1 MANITEKIERQ
12 ITALEGKIDALSG
25 NYLTNTWKRQREQ
38 QERDRK
44 KEMYHSQIQVLQFLK
59 QKSETDTL
67 TLLEQNLTVAA
78 FYEDMRCFSA
88 SKKYC
93 KDNPYCKFQYPKP
106 DDVRTKRL
114 QKAGI
119 TDTDELAAAVE
130 CFDTL
135 LQSAVIPPDPNA
147 IRLRDM
153 LYRAKMYQK
162 GDIQFTPP
170 ELAKELVALAGV
182 RKDSRVLEPEAG
194 IGNIADAAKEV
205 TDHVITTP
213 LAKNGSSVPAPTGF
227 YPTLHPYRLQQ
238 VIQKIKPANI
248 WVCHSG
254 DLFGEWIPT
263 EWILQVFEA
272 AKQAPWHNYMFLTMN
287 PNRYEELLETGVLMP
302 TDNFWYGTRLT
313 ERGNVFTADGYHT
326 FLCIEPMR
334 LFAERMEIPNVEWI
348 LLGGYGKLK
357 RSWIESV
364 MERKGNIPVFMIGS
378 KLFKDV
384 WRAPLIQEYP
394 PLLYRPAEKTLP
406 HCSEC
411 KYCYS
416 VRQGK
421 RGLWRACRHYKI
433 VRQDKDSGGRH
444 IPGRYAA
451 VSPQWCPKRPETN
464 WRFTKR
470 V

>member
-88 SKKYC
+88 SKKYR

-205 TDHVITTP
+205 TDHVDCIERMTDFCEILKLKKHNVIGNDLLT
-213 LAKNGSSVPAPTGF
+213 AETAPI
-227 YPTLHPYRLQQ
+227 YDA
-238 VIQKIKPANI
+238 V
-248 WVCHSG
+248 V
-254 DLFGEWIPT
+254 
-263 EWILQVFEA
+263 
-272 AKQAPWHNYMFLTMN
+272 MN
-287 PNRYEELLETGVLMP
+287 PPFSEECEHIKRAFDFLRPGGSLVAVCSSSIQWKSTRKYEQFRDWLSEHTHSIDECGAKFEMTGV
-302 TDNFWYGTRLT
+302 
-313 ERGNVFTADGYHT
+313 HT
-326 FLCIEPMR
+326 VVL
-334 LFAERMEIPNVEWI
+334 V
-348 LLGGYGKLK
+348 
-357 RSWIESV
+357 V
-364 MERKGNIPVFMIGS
+364 
-378 KLFKDV
+378 
-384 WRAPLIQEYP
+384 
-394 PLLYRPAEKTLP
+394 
-406 HCSEC
+406 
-411 KYCYS
+411 
-416 VRQGK
+416 
-421 RGLWRACRHYKI
+421 
-433 VRQDKDSGGRH
+433 DK
-444 IPGRYAA
+444 AA
-451 VSPQWCPKRPETN
+451 
-464 WRFTKR
+464 
-470 V
+470 

>member
-205 TDHVITTP
+205 TDHVDCIERMTDFCEILKLKKHNVIGNDLLT
-213 LAKNGSSVPAPTGF
+213 AETAPI
-227 YPTLHPYRLQQ
+227 YDA
-238 VIQKIKPANI
+238 V
-248 WVCHSG
+248 V
-254 DLFGEWIPT
+254 
-263 EWILQVFEA
+263 
-272 AKQAPWHNYMFLTMN
+272 MN
-287 PNRYEELLETGVLMP
+287 PPFSEECEHIKRAFDFLRPGGSLVAVCSSSIQWKSTCKYEQFRDWLSEHTHSIDECGAKFEMTGV
-302 TDNFWYGTRLT
+302 
-313 ERGNVFTADGYHT
+313 HT
-326 FLCIEPMR
+326 VVL
-334 LFAERMEIPNVEWI
+334 V
-348 LLGGYGKLK
+348 
-357 RSWIESV
+357 V
-364 MERKGNIPVFMIGS
+364 
-378 KLFKDV
+378 
-384 WRAPLIQEYP
+384 
-394 PLLYRPAEKTLP
+394 
-406 HCSEC
+406 
-411 KYCYS
+411 
-416 VRQGK
+416 
-421 RGLWRACRHYKI
+421 
-433 VRQDKDSGGRH
+433 DK
-444 IPGRYAA
+444 AA
-451 VSPQWCPKRPETN
+451 
-464 WRFTKR
+464 
-470 V
+470 

>member
-1 MANITEKIERQ
+1 MVNITEKIERQ

-205 TDHVITTP
+205 TDHVDCIERMTDFCEILKLKKHNVIGNDLLT
-213 LAKNGSSVPAPTGF
+213 AETAPI
-227 YPTLHPYRLQQ
+227 YDA
-238 VIQKIKPANI
+238 V
-248 WVCHSG
+248 V
-254 DLFGEWIPT
+254 
-263 EWILQVFEA
+263 
-272 AKQAPWHNYMFLTMN
+272 MN
-287 PNRYEELLETGVLMP
+287 PPFSEECEHIKRAFDFLRPGGSLVAVCSSSIQWKSTRKYEQFRDWLSEHTHSIDECGAKFEMTGV
-302 TDNFWYGTRLT
+302 
-313 ERGNVFTADGYHT
+313 HT
-326 FLCIEPMR
+326 VVL
-334 LFAERMEIPNVEWI
+334 V
-348 LLGGYGKLK
+348 
-357 RSWIESV
+357 V
-364 MERKGNIPVFMIGS
+364 
-378 KLFKDV
+378 
-384 WRAPLIQEYP
+384 
-394 PLLYRPAEKTLP
+394 
-406 HCSEC
+406 
-411 KYCYS
+411 
-416 VRQGK
+416 
-421 RGLWRACRHYKI
+421 
-433 VRQDKDSGGRH
+433 DK
-444 IPGRYAA
+444 AA
-451 VSPQWCPKRPETN
+451 
-464 WRFTKR
+464 
-470 V
+470 

>member
-205 TDHVITTP
+205 TNHVDCIERMTDFCEILKLKKHNVIGNDLLT
-213 LAKNGSSVPAPTGF
+213 AETAPI
-227 YPTLHPYRLQQ
+227 YDA
-238 VIQKIKPANI
+238 V
-248 WVCHSG
+248 V
-254 DLFGEWIPT
+254 
-263 EWILQVFEA
+263 
-272 AKQAPWHNYMFLTMN
+272 MN
-287 PNRYEELLETGVLMP
+287 PPFSEECEHIKRAFDFLRPGGSLVAVCSSSIQWKSTRKYEQFRDWLSEHTHSIDECGAKFEMTGV
-302 TDNFWYGTRLT
+302 
-313 ERGNVFTADGYHT
+313 HT
-326 FLCIEPMR
+326 VVL
-334 LFAERMEIPNVEWI
+334 V
-348 LLGGYGKLK
+348 
-357 RSWIESV
+357 V
-364 MERKGNIPVFMIGS
+364 
-378 KLFKDV
+378 
-384 WRAPLIQEYP
+384 
-394 PLLYRPAEKTLP
+394 
-406 HCSEC
+406 
-411 KYCYS
+411 
-416 VRQGK
+416 
-421 RGLWRACRHYKI
+421 
-433 VRQDKDSGGRH
+433 DK
-444 IPGRYAA
+444 AA
-451 VSPQWCPKRPETN
+451 
-464 WRFTKR
+464 
-470 V
+470 

>member
-205 TDHVITTP
+205 TDHVDCIERMTDFCEILKLKKHNVIGNDLLT
-213 LAKNGSSVPAPTGF
+213 AETAPI
-227 YPTLHPYRLQQ
+227 YDA
-238 VIQKIKPANI
+238 V
-248 WVCHSG
+248 V
-254 DLFGEWIPT
+254 
-263 EWILQVFEA
+263 
-272 AKQAPWHNYMFLTMN
+272 MN
-287 PNRYEELLETGVLMP
+287 PPFSEECEHIKRAFDFLRPGGSLVAVCSSSIQWKSTRKYEQFRDWLSEHTHSIDECGAKFEMTGV
-302 TDNFWYGTRLT
+302 
-313 ERGNVFTADGYHT
+313 HT
-326 FLCIEPMR
+326 VAL
-334 LFAERMEIPNVEWI
+334 V
-348 LLGGYGKLK
+348 
-357 RSWIESV
+357 V
-364 MERKGNIPVFMIGS
+364 
-378 KLFKDV
+378 
-384 WRAPLIQEYP
+384 
-394 PLLYRPAEKTLP
+394 
-406 HCSEC
+406 
-411 KYCYS
+411 
-416 VRQGK
+416 
-421 RGLWRACRHYKI
+421 
-433 VRQDKDSGGRH
+433 DK
-444 IPGRYAA
+444 AA
-451 VSPQWCPKRPETN
+451 
-464 WRFTKR
+464 
-470 V
+470 

>member
-88 SKKYC
+88 SKNYC

-205 TDHVITTP
+205 TDHVDCIERMTDFCEILKLKKHNVIGNDLLT
-213 LAKNGSSVPAPTGF
+213 AETAPI
-227 YPTLHPYRLQQ
+227 YDA
-238 VIQKIKPANI
+238 V
-248 WVCHSG
+248 V
-254 DLFGEWIPT
+254 
-263 EWILQVFEA
+263 
-272 AKQAPWHNYMFLTMN
+272 MN
-287 PNRYEELLETGVLMP
+287 PPFSEECEHIKRAFDFLRPGGSLVAVCSSSIQWKSTRKYEQFRDWLSEHTHSIDECGAKFEMTGV
-302 TDNFWYGTRLT
+302 
-313 ERGNVFTADGYHT
+313 HT
-326 FLCIEPMR
+326 VVL
-334 LFAERMEIPNVEWI
+334 V
-348 LLGGYGKLK
+348 
-357 RSWIESV
+357 V
-364 MERKGNIPVFMIGS
+364 
-378 KLFKDV
+378 
-384 WRAPLIQEYP
+384 
-394 PLLYRPAEKTLP
+394 
-406 HCSEC
+406 
-411 KYCYS
+411 
-416 VRQGK
+416 
-421 RGLWRACRHYKI
+421 
-433 VRQDKDSGGRH
+433 DK
-444 IPGRYAA
+444 AA
-451 VSPQWCPKRPETN
+451 
-464 WRFTKR
+464 
-470 V
+470 

>member
-205 TDHVITTP
+205 TDHVDCIERMTDFCEILKLKKHNVIGNDLLT
-213 LAKNGSSVPAPTGF
+213 AETAPI
-227 YPTLHPYRLQQ
+227 YDA
-238 VIQKIKPANI
+238 V
-248 WVCHSG
+248 V
-254 DLFGEWIPT
+254 
-263 EWILQVFEA
+263 
-272 AKQAPWHNYMFLTMN
+272 MN
-287 PNRYEELLETGVLMP
+287 PPFSEECEHIKRAFDFVRPGGSLVAVCSSSIQWKSTRKYEQFRDWLSEHTHSIDECGAKFEMTGV
-302 TDNFWYGTRLT
+302 
-313 ERGNVFTADGYHT
+313 HT
-326 FLCIEPMR
+326 VVL
-334 LFAERMEIPNVEWI
+334 V
-348 LLGGYGKLK
+348 
-357 RSWIESV
+357 V
-364 MERKGNIPVFMIGS
+364 
-378 KLFKDV
+378 
-384 WRAPLIQEYP
+384 
-394 PLLYRPAEKTLP
+394 
-406 HCSEC
+406 
-411 KYCYS
+411 
-416 VRQGK
+416 
-421 RGLWRACRHYKI
+421 
-433 VRQDKDSGGRH
+433 DK
-444 IPGRYAA
+444 AA
-451 VSPQWCPKRPETN
+451 
-464 WRFTKR
+464 
-470 V
+470 

>member
-88 SKKYC
+88 SKKYS

-194 IGNIADAAKEV
+194 IGNIADVAKEV
-205 TDHVITTP
+205 TDHVDCIERMTDFCEILKLKKHNVIGNDLLT
-213 LAKNGSSVPAPTGF
+213 AETAPI
-227 YPTLHPYRLQQ
+227 YDA
-238 VIQKIKPANI
+238 V
-248 WVCHSG
+248 V
-254 DLFGEWIPT
+254 
-263 EWILQVFEA
+263 
-272 AKQAPWHNYMFLTMN
+272 MN
-287 PNRYEELLETGVLMP
+287 PPFSEECEHIKRAFDFLRPGGSLVAVCSSSIQWKSTRKYEQFRDWLSEHTHSIDECGAKFEMTGV
-302 TDNFWYGTRLT
+302 
-313 ERGNVFTADGYHT
+313 HT
-326 FLCIEPMR
+326 VVL
-334 LFAERMEIPNVEWI
+334 V
-348 LLGGYGKLK
+348 
-357 RSWIESV
+357 V
-364 MERKGNIPVFMIGS
+364 
-378 KLFKDV
+378 
-384 WRAPLIQEYP
+384 
-394 PLLYRPAEKTLP
+394 
-406 HCSEC
+406 
-411 KYCYS
+411 
-416 VRQGK
+416 
-421 RGLWRACRHYKI
+421 
-433 VRQDKDSGGRH
+433 DK
-444 IPGRYAA
+444 AA
-451 VSPQWCPKRPETN
+451 
-464 WRFTKR
+464 
-470 V
+470 

>member
-153 LYRAKMYQK
+153 LYLAKMYQK

-205 TDHVITTP
+205 TDHVDCIERMTDFCEILKLKKHNVIGNDLLT
-213 LAKNGSSVPAPTGF
+213 AETAPI
-227 YPTLHPYRLQQ
+227 YDA
-238 VIQKIKPANI
+238 V
-248 WVCHSG
+248 V
-254 DLFGEWIPT
+254 
-263 EWILQVFEA
+263 
-272 AKQAPWHNYMFLTMN
+272 MN
-287 PNRYEELLETGVLMP
+287 PPFSEECEHIKRAFDFLRPGGSLVAVCSSSIQWKSTRKYEQFRDWLSEHTHSIDECGAKFEMTGV
-302 TDNFWYGTRLT
+302 
-313 ERGNVFTADGYHT
+313 HT
-326 FLCIEPMR
+326 VVL
-334 LFAERMEIPNVEWI
+334 V
-348 LLGGYGKLK
+348 
-357 RSWIESV
+357 V
-364 MERKGNIPVFMIGS
+364 
-378 KLFKDV
+378 
-384 WRAPLIQEYP
+384 
-394 PLLYRPAEKTLP
+394 
-406 HCSEC
+406 
-411 KYCYS
+411 
-416 VRQGK
+416 
-421 RGLWRACRHYKI
+421 
-433 VRQDKDSGGRH
+433 DK
-444 IPGRYAA
+444 AA
-451 VSPQWCPKRPETN
+451 
-464 WRFTKR
+464 
-470 V
+470 

>member
-1 MANITEKIERQ
+1 
-12 ITALEGKIDALSG
+12 
-25 NYLTNTWKRQREQ
+25 
-38 QERDRK
+38 
-44 KEMYHSQIQVLQFLK
+44 MYHSQIQVLQFLK

-194 IGNIADAAKEV
+194 IGNITDAAKEV
-205 TDHVITTP
+205 TDHVDCIERMTDFCEILKLKKHNVIGNDLLT
-213 LAKNGSSVPAPTGF
+213 AETAPI
-227 YPTLHPYRLQQ
+227 YDA
-238 VIQKIKPANI
+238 V
-248 WVCHSG
+248 V
-254 DLFGEWIPT
+254 
-263 EWILQVFEA
+263 
-272 AKQAPWHNYMFLTMN
+272 MN
-287 PNRYEELLETGVLMP
+287 PPFSEECEHIKRAFDFLRPGGSLVAVCSSSIQWKSTRKYEQFRDWLSEHTHSIDECGAKFEMTGV
-302 TDNFWYGTRLT
+302 
-313 ERGNVFTADGYHT
+313 HT
-326 FLCIEPMR
+326 VVL
-334 LFAERMEIPNVEWI
+334 V
-348 LLGGYGKLK
+348 
-357 RSWIESV
+357 V
-364 MERKGNIPVFMIGS
+364 
-378 KLFKDV
+378 
-384 WRAPLIQEYP
+384 
-394 PLLYRPAEKTLP
+394 
-406 HCSEC
+406 
-411 KYCYS
+411 
-416 VRQGK
+416 
-421 RGLWRACRHYKI
+421 
-433 VRQDKDSGGRH
+433 DK
-444 IPGRYAA
+444 AA
-451 VSPQWCPKRPETN
+451 
-464 WRFTKR
+464 
-470 V
+470 

>member
-182 RKDSRVLEPEAG
+182 RKDSRVLEPGAG

-205 TDHVITTP
+205 TDHVDCIERMTDFCEILKLKKHNVIGNDLLT
-213 LAKNGSSVPAPTGF
+213 AETAPI
-227 YPTLHPYRLQQ
+227 YDA
-238 VIQKIKPANI
+238 V
-248 WVCHSG
+248 V
-254 DLFGEWIPT
+254 
-263 EWILQVFEA
+263 
-272 AKQAPWHNYMFLTMN
+272 MN
-287 PNRYEELLETGVLMP
+287 PPFSEECEHIKRAFDFLRPGGSLVAVCSSSIQWKSTRKYEQFRDWLSEHTHSIDECGAKFEMTGV
-302 TDNFWYGTRLT
+302 
-313 ERGNVFTADGYHT
+313 HT
-326 FLCIEPMR
+326 VVL
-334 LFAERMEIPNVEWI
+334 V
-348 LLGGYGKLK
+348 
-357 RSWIESV
+357 V
-364 MERKGNIPVFMIGS
+364 
-378 KLFKDV
+378 
-384 WRAPLIQEYP
+384 
-394 PLLYRPAEKTLP
+394 
-406 HCSEC
+406 
-411 KYCYS
+411 
-416 VRQGK
+416 
-421 RGLWRACRHYKI
+421 
-433 VRQDKDSGGRH
+433 DK
-444 IPGRYAA
+444 AA
-451 VSPQWCPKRPETN
+451 
-464 WRFTKR
+464 
-470 V
+470 

>member
-93 KDNPYCKFQYPKP
+93 KENPYCKFQYPKP

-205 TDHVITTP
+205 TDHVDCIERMTDFCEILKLKKHNVIGNDLLT
-213 LAKNGSSVPAPTGF
+213 AETAPI
-227 YPTLHPYRLQQ
+227 YDA
-238 VIQKIKPANI
+238 V
-248 WVCHSG
+248 V
-254 DLFGEWIPT
+254 
-263 EWILQVFEA
+263 
-272 AKQAPWHNYMFLTMN
+272 MN
-287 PNRYEELLETGVLMP
+287 PPFSEECEHIKRAFDFLRPGGSLVAVCSSSIQWKSTRKYEQFRDWLSEHTHSIDECGAKFEMTGV
-302 TDNFWYGTRLT
+302 
-313 ERGNVFTADGYHT
+313 HT
-326 FLCIEPMR
+326 VVL
-334 LFAERMEIPNVEWI
+334 V
-348 LLGGYGKLK
+348 
-357 RSWIESV
+357 V
-364 MERKGNIPVFMIGS
+364 
-378 KLFKDV
+378 
-384 WRAPLIQEYP
+384 
-394 PLLYRPAEKTLP
+394 
-406 HCSEC
+406 
-411 KYCYS
+411 
-416 VRQGK
+416 
-421 RGLWRACRHYKI
+421 
-433 VRQDKDSGGRH
+433 DK
-444 IPGRYAA
+444 AA
-451 VSPQWCPKRPETN
+451 
-464 WRFTKR
+464 
-470 V
+470 

>member
-119 TDTDELAAAVE
+119 TDTDELATAVE

-205 TDHVITTP
+205 TDHVDCIERMTDFCEILKLKKHNVIGNDLLT
-213 LAKNGSSVPAPTGF
+213 AETAPI
-227 YPTLHPYRLQQ
+227 YDA
-238 VIQKIKPANI
+238 V
-248 WVCHSG
+248 V
-254 DLFGEWIPT
+254 
-263 EWILQVFEA
+263 
-272 AKQAPWHNYMFLTMN
+272 MN
-287 PNRYEELLETGVLMP
+287 PPFSEECEHIKRAFDFLRPGGSLVAVCSSSIQWKSTRKYEQFRDWLSEHTHSIDECGAKFEMTGV
-302 TDNFWYGTRLT
+302 
-313 ERGNVFTADGYHT
+313 HT
-326 FLCIEPMR
+326 VVL
-334 LFAERMEIPNVEWI
+334 V
-348 LLGGYGKLK
+348 
-357 RSWIESV
+357 V
-364 MERKGNIPVFMIGS
+364 
-378 KLFKDV
+378 
-384 WRAPLIQEYP
+384 
-394 PLLYRPAEKTLP
+394 
-406 HCSEC
+406 
-411 KYCYS
+411 
-416 VRQGK
+416 
-421 RGLWRACRHYKI
+421 
-433 VRQDKDSGGRH
+433 DK
-444 IPGRYAA
+444 AA
-451 VSPQWCPKRPETN
+451 
-464 WRFTKR
+464 
-470 V
+470 

>member
-205 TDHVITTP
+205 TDHVDCIERMTDFCEILKLKKHNVIGNDLLT
-213 LAKNGSSVPAPTGF
+213 AETAPISDA
-227 YPTLHPYRLQQ
+227 
-238 VIQKIKPANI
+238 V
-248 WVCHSG
+248 V
-254 DLFGEWIPT
+254 
-263 EWILQVFEA
+263 
-272 AKQAPWHNYMFLTMN
+272 MN
-287 PNRYEELLETGVLMP
+287 PPFSEECEHIKRAFDFLRPGGSLVAVCSSSIQWKSTRKYEQFRDWLSEHTHSIDECGAKFEMTGV
-302 TDNFWYGTRLT
+302 
-313 ERGNVFTADGYHT
+313 HT
-326 FLCIEPMR
+326 VVL
-334 LFAERMEIPNVEWI
+334 V
-348 LLGGYGKLK
+348 
-357 RSWIESV
+357 V
-364 MERKGNIPVFMIGS
+364 
-378 KLFKDV
+378 
-384 WRAPLIQEYP
+384 
-394 PLLYRPAEKTLP
+394 
-406 HCSEC
+406 
-411 KYCYS
+411 
-416 VRQGK
+416 
-421 RGLWRACRHYKI
+421 
-433 VRQDKDSGGRH
+433 DK
-444 IPGRYAA
+444 AA
-451 VSPQWCPKRPETN
+451 
-464 WRFTKR
+464 
-470 V
+470 

>member
-25 NYLTNTWKRQREQ
+25 NYLTNTWKRRREQ

-205 TDHVITTP
+205 TDHVDCIERMTDFCEILKLKKHNVIGNDLLT
-213 LAKNGSSVPAPTGF
+213 AETAPI
-227 YPTLHPYRLQQ
+227 YDA
-238 VIQKIKPANI
+238 V
-248 WVCHSG
+248 V
-254 DLFGEWIPT
+254 
-263 EWILQVFEA
+263 
-272 AKQAPWHNYMFLTMN
+272 MN
-287 PNRYEELLETGVLMP
+287 PPFSEECEHIKRAFDFLRPGGSLVAVCSSSIQWKSTRKYEQFRDWLSEHTHSIDECGAKFEMTGV
-302 TDNFWYGTRLT
+302 
-313 ERGNVFTADGYHT
+313 HT
-326 FLCIEPMR
+326 VVL
-334 LFAERMEIPNVEWI
+334 V
-348 LLGGYGKLK
+348 
-357 RSWIESV
+357 V
-364 MERKGNIPVFMIGS
+364 
-378 KLFKDV
+378 
-384 WRAPLIQEYP
+384 
-394 PLLYRPAEKTLP
+394 
-406 HCSEC
+406 
-411 KYCYS
+411 
-416 VRQGK
+416 
-421 RGLWRACRHYKI
+421 
-433 VRQDKDSGGRH
+433 DK
-444 IPGRYAA
+444 AA
-451 VSPQWCPKRPETN
+451 
-464 WRFTKR
+464 
-470 V
+470 

>member
-205 TDHVITTP
+205 TDHVDCIERMTDFCEILKLKKHNVIGNDLLT
-213 LAKNGSSVPAPTGF
+213 AETAPI
-227 YPTLHPYRLQQ
+227 YDA
-238 VIQKIKPANI
+238 V
-248 WVCHSG
+248 V
-254 DLFGEWIPT
+254 
-263 EWILQVFEA
+263 
-272 AKQAPWHNYMFLTMN
+272 MN
-287 PNRYEELLETGVLMP
+287 PPFSEECEHIKRAFDFLRPGGSLVAVCSSSIQWKSTRKYEQFRDWLSEHTHSINECGAKFEMTGV
-302 TDNFWYGTRLT
+302 
-313 ERGNVFTADGYHT
+313 HT
-326 FLCIEPMR
+326 VVL
-334 LFAERMEIPNVEWI
+334 V
-348 LLGGYGKLK
+348 
-357 RSWIESV
+357 V
-364 MERKGNIPVFMIGS
+364 
-378 KLFKDV
+378 
-384 WRAPLIQEYP
+384 
-394 PLLYRPAEKTLP
+394 
-406 HCSEC
+406 
-411 KYCYS
+411 
-416 VRQGK
+416 
-421 RGLWRACRHYKI
+421 
-433 VRQDKDSGGRH
+433 DK
-444 IPGRYAA
+444 AA
-451 VSPQWCPKRPETN
+451 
-464 WRFTKR
+464 
-470 V
+470 

>member
-114 QKAGI
+114 QMAAI

-205 TDHVITTP
+205 TDHVDCIERMTDFCEILKLKKHNVIGNDLLT
-213 LAKNGSSVPAPTGF
+213 AETAPI
-227 YPTLHPYRLQQ
+227 YDA
-238 VIQKIKPANI
+238 V
-248 WVCHSG
+248 V
-254 DLFGEWIPT
+254 
-263 EWILQVFEA
+263 
-272 AKQAPWHNYMFLTMN
+272 MN
-287 PNRYEELLETGVLMP
+287 PPFSEECEHIKRAFDFLRPGGSLVAVCSSSIQWKSTRKYEQFRDWLSEHTHSIDECGAKFEMTGV
-302 TDNFWYGTRLT
+302 
-313 ERGNVFTADGYHT
+313 HT
-326 FLCIEPMR
+326 VVL
-334 LFAERMEIPNVEWI
+334 V
-348 LLGGYGKLK
+348 
-357 RSWIESV
+357 V
-364 MERKGNIPVFMIGS
+364 
-378 KLFKDV
+378 
-384 WRAPLIQEYP
+384 
-394 PLLYRPAEKTLP
+394 
-406 HCSEC
+406 
-411 KYCYS
+411 
-416 VRQGK
+416 
-421 RGLWRACRHYKI
+421 
-433 VRQDKDSGGRH
+433 DK
-444 IPGRYAA
+444 AA
-451 VSPQWCPKRPETN
+451 
-464 WRFTKR
+464 
-470 V
+470 

>member
-1 MANITEKIERQ
+1 MANISEKIERQ

-205 TDHVITTP
+205 TDHVDCIERMTDFCEILKLKKHNVIGNDLLT
-213 LAKNGSSVPAPTGF
+213 AETAPI
-227 YPTLHPYRLQQ
+227 YDA
-238 VIQKIKPANI
+238 V
-248 WVCHSG
+248 V
-254 DLFGEWIPT
+254 
-263 EWILQVFEA
+263 
-272 AKQAPWHNYMFLTMN
+272 MN
-287 PNRYEELLETGVLMP
+287 PPFSEECEHIKRAFDFLRPGGSLVAVCSSSIQWKSTRKYEQFRDWLSEHTHSIDECGAKFEMTGV
-302 TDNFWYGTRLT
+302 
-313 ERGNVFTADGYHT
+313 HT
-326 FLCIEPMR
+326 VVL
-334 LFAERMEIPNVEWI
+334 V
-348 LLGGYGKLK
+348 
-357 RSWIESV
+357 V
-364 MERKGNIPVFMIGS
+364 
-378 KLFKDV
+378 
-384 WRAPLIQEYP
+384 
-394 PLLYRPAEKTLP
+394 
-406 HCSEC
+406 
-411 KYCYS
+411 
-416 VRQGK
+416 
-421 RGLWRACRHYKI
+421 
-433 VRQDKDSGGRH
+433 DK
-444 IPGRYAA
+444 AA
-451 VSPQWCPKRPETN
+451 
-464 WRFTKR
+464 
-470 V
+470 

>member
-130 CFDTL
+130 CFDRL

-205 TDHVITTP
+205 TDHVDCIERMTDFCEILKLKKHNVIGNDLLT
-213 LAKNGSSVPAPTGF
+213 AETAPI
-227 YPTLHPYRLQQ
+227 YDA
-238 VIQKIKPANI
+238 V
-248 WVCHSG
+248 V
-254 DLFGEWIPT
+254 
-263 EWILQVFEA
+263 
-272 AKQAPWHNYMFLTMN
+272 MN
-287 PNRYEELLETGVLMP
+287 PPFSEECEHIKRAFDFLRPGGSLVAVCSSSIQWKSTRKYEQFRDWLSEHTHSIDECGAKFEMTGV
-302 TDNFWYGTRLT
+302 
-313 ERGNVFTADGYHT
+313 HT
-326 FLCIEPMR
+326 VVL
-334 LFAERMEIPNVEWI
+334 V
-348 LLGGYGKLK
+348 
-357 RSWIESV
+357 V
-364 MERKGNIPVFMIGS
+364 
-378 KLFKDV
+378 
-384 WRAPLIQEYP
+384 
-394 PLLYRPAEKTLP
+394 
-406 HCSEC
+406 
-411 KYCYS
+411 
-416 VRQGK
+416 
-421 RGLWRACRHYKI
+421 
-433 VRQDKDSGGRH
+433 DK
-444 IPGRYAA
+444 AA
-451 VSPQWCPKRPETN
+451 
-464 WRFTKR
+464 
-470 V
+470 

>member
-194 IGNIADAAKEV
+194 IGNIADVAKEV
-205 TDHVITTP
+205 TDHVDCIERMTDFCEILKLKKHNVIGNDLLT
-213 LAKNGSSVPAPTGF
+213 AETAPI
-227 YPTLHPYRLQQ
+227 YDA
-238 VIQKIKPANI
+238 V
-248 WVCHSG
+248 V
-254 DLFGEWIPT
+254 
-263 EWILQVFEA
+263 
-272 AKQAPWHNYMFLTMN
+272 MN
-287 PNRYEELLETGVLMP
+287 PPFSEECEHIKRAFDFLRPGGSLVAVCSSSIQWKSTRKYEQFRDWLSEHTHSIDECGAKFEMTGV
-302 TDNFWYGTRLT
+302 
-313 ERGNVFTADGYHT
+313 HT
-326 FLCIEPMR
+326 
-334 LFAERMEIPNVEWI
+334 
-348 LLGGYGKLK
+348 
-357 RSWIESV
+357 
-364 MERKGNIPVFMIGS
+364 
-378 KLFKDV
+378 
-384 WRAPLIQEYP
+384 
-394 PLLYRPAEKTLP
+394 
-406 HCSEC
+406 
-411 KYCYS
+411 
-416 VRQGK
+416 
-421 RGLWRACRHYKI
+421 I
-433 VRQDKDSGGRH
+433 VLVVDK
-444 IPGRYAA
+444 AA
-451 VSPQWCPKRPETN
+451 
-464 WRFTKR
+464 
-470 V
+470 

>member
-93 KDNPYCKFQYPKP
+93 KP

-205 TDHVITTP
+205 TDHVDCIERMTDFCEILKLKKHNVIGNDLLT
-213 LAKNGSSVPAPTGF
+213 AETAPI
-227 YPTLHPYRLQQ
+227 YDA
-238 VIQKIKPANI
+238 V
-248 WVCHSG
+248 V
-254 DLFGEWIPT
+254 
-263 EWILQVFEA
+263 
-272 AKQAPWHNYMFLTMN
+272 MN
-287 PNRYEELLETGVLMP
+287 PPFSEECEHIKRAFDFLRPGGSLVAVCSSSIQWKSTRKYEQFRDWLSEHTHSIDECGAKFEMTGV
-302 TDNFWYGTRLT
+302 
-313 ERGNVFTADGYHT
+313 HT
-326 FLCIEPMR
+326 VVL
-334 LFAERMEIPNVEWI
+334 V
-348 LLGGYGKLK
+348 
-357 RSWIESV
+357 V
-364 MERKGNIPVFMIGS
+364 
-378 KLFKDV
+378 
-384 WRAPLIQEYP
+384 
-394 PLLYRPAEKTLP
+394 
-406 HCSEC
+406 
-411 KYCYS
+411 
-416 VRQGK
+416 
-421 RGLWRACRHYKI
+421 
-433 VRQDKDSGGRH
+433 DK
-444 IPGRYAA
+444 AA
-451 VSPQWCPKRPETN
+451 
-464 WRFTKR
+464 
-470 V
+470 

>member
-135 LQSAVIPPDPNA
+135 LRSAVIPPDPNA

-205 TDHVITTP
+205 TDHVDCIERMTDFCEILKLKKHNVIGNDLLT
-213 LAKNGSSVPAPTGF
+213 AETAPI
-227 YPTLHPYRLQQ
+227 YDA
-238 VIQKIKPANI
+238 V
-248 WVCHSG
+248 V
-254 DLFGEWIPT
+254 
-263 EWILQVFEA
+263 
-272 AKQAPWHNYMFLTMN
+272 MN
-287 PNRYEELLETGVLMP
+287 PPFSEECEHIKRAFDFLRPGGSLVAVCSSSIQWKSTRKYEQFRDWLSEHTHSIDECGAKFEMTGV
-302 TDNFWYGTRLT
+302 
-313 ERGNVFTADGYHT
+313 HT
-326 FLCIEPMR
+326 VVL
-334 LFAERMEIPNVEWI
+334 V
-348 LLGGYGKLK
+348 
-357 RSWIESV
+357 V
-364 MERKGNIPVFMIGS
+364 
-378 KLFKDV
+378 
-384 WRAPLIQEYP
+384 
-394 PLLYRPAEKTLP
+394 
-406 HCSEC
+406 
-411 KYCYS
+411 
-416 VRQGK
+416 
-421 RGLWRACRHYKI
+421 
-433 VRQDKDSGGRH
+433 DK
-444 IPGRYAA
+444 AA
-451 VSPQWCPKRPETN
+451 
-464 WRFTKR
+464 
-470 V
+470 

>member
-38 QERDRK
+38 QERDRE

-194 IGNIADAAKEV
+194 IGNIADVAKEV
-205 TDHVITTP
+205 TDHVDCIERMTDFCEILKLKKHNVIGNDLLT
-213 LAKNGSSVPAPTGF
+213 AETAPI
-227 YPTLHPYRLQQ
+227 YDA
-238 VIQKIKPANI
+238 V
-248 WVCHSG
+248 V
-254 DLFGEWIPT
+254 
-263 EWILQVFEA
+263 
-272 AKQAPWHNYMFLTMN
+272 MN
-287 PNRYEELLETGVLMP
+287 PPFSEECEHIKRAFDFLRPGGSLVAVCSSSIQWKSTRKYEQFRDWLSEHTHSIDECGAKFEMTGV
-302 TDNFWYGTRLT
+302 
-313 ERGNVFTADGYHT
+313 HT
-326 FLCIEPMR
+326 VVL
-334 LFAERMEIPNVEWI
+334 V
-348 LLGGYGKLK
+348 
-357 RSWIESV
+357 V
-364 MERKGNIPVFMIGS
+364 
-378 KLFKDV
+378 
-384 WRAPLIQEYP
+384 
-394 PLLYRPAEKTLP
+394 
-406 HCSEC
+406 
-411 KYCYS
+411 
-416 VRQGK
+416 
-421 RGLWRACRHYKI
+421 
-433 VRQDKDSGGRH
+433 DK
-444 IPGRYAA
+444 AA
-451 VSPQWCPKRPETN
+451 
-464 WRFTKR
+464 
-470 V
+470 

>member
-205 TDHVITTP
+205 TDHVDCIERMTDFCEILKLKKHNVIGNDLLT
-213 LAKNGSSVPAPTGF
+213 AETAPI
-227 YPTLHPYRLQQ
+227 YDA
-238 VIQKIKPANI
+238 V
-248 WVCHSG
+248 V
-254 DLFGEWIPT
+254 
-263 EWILQVFEA
+263 
-272 AKQAPWHNYMFLTMN
+272 MN
-287 PNRYEELLETGVLMP
+287 PPFSEECEHIKRAFDFLRPGGSLVAVCSSSIQWKSTRKYEQFRDWQSEHTHSIDECGAKFEMTGV
-302 TDNFWYGTRLT
+302 
-313 ERGNVFTADGYHT
+313 HT
-326 FLCIEPMR
+326 VVL
-334 LFAERMEIPNVEWI
+334 V
-348 LLGGYGKLK
+348 
-357 RSWIESV
+357 V
-364 MERKGNIPVFMIGS
+364 
-378 KLFKDV
+378 
-384 WRAPLIQEYP
+384 
-394 PLLYRPAEKTLP
+394 
-406 HCSEC
+406 
-411 KYCYS
+411 
-416 VRQGK
+416 
-421 RGLWRACRHYKI
+421 
-433 VRQDKDSGGRH
+433 DK
-444 IPGRYAA
+444 AA
-451 VSPQWCPKRPETN
+451 
-464 WRFTKR
+464 
-470 V
+470 

>member
-205 TDHVITTP
+205 TDHVDCIERMTDFCEILKLKKHNVIGNDLLT
-213 LAKNGSSVPAPTGF
+213 AETAPI
-227 YPTLHPYRLQQ
+227 YDA
-238 VIQKIKPANI
+238 V
-248 WVCHSG
+248 V
-254 DLFGEWIPT
+254 
-263 EWILQVFEA
+263 
-272 AKQAPWHNYMFLTMN
+272 MN
-287 PNRYEELLETGVLMP
+287 PPFSEECEHIKRAFDFLRPGGSLVAVCSSSIQWKNTRKYEQFRDWLSEHTHSIDECGAKFEMTGV
-302 TDNFWYGTRLT
+302 
-313 ERGNVFTADGYHT
+313 HT
-326 FLCIEPMR
+326 VVL
-334 LFAERMEIPNVEWI
+334 V
-348 LLGGYGKLK
+348 
-357 RSWIESV
+357 V
-364 MERKGNIPVFMIGS
+364 
-378 KLFKDV
+378 
-384 WRAPLIQEYP
+384 
-394 PLLYRPAEKTLP
+394 
-406 HCSEC
+406 
-411 KYCYS
+411 
-416 VRQGK
+416 
-421 RGLWRACRHYKI
+421 
-433 VRQDKDSGGRH
+433 DK
-444 IPGRYAA
+444 AA
-451 VSPQWCPKRPETN
+451 
-464 WRFTKR
+464 
-470 V
+470 

>member
-119 TDTDELAAAVE
+119 TNTDELAAAVE

-205 TDHVITTP
+205 TDHVDCIERMTDFCEILKLKKHNVIGNDLLT
-213 LAKNGSSVPAPTGF
+213 AETAPI
-227 YPTLHPYRLQQ
+227 YDA
-238 VIQKIKPANI
+238 V
-248 WVCHSG
+248 V
-254 DLFGEWIPT
+254 
-263 EWILQVFEA
+263 
-272 AKQAPWHNYMFLTMN
+272 MN
-287 PNRYEELLETGVLMP
+287 PPFSEECEHIKRAFDFLRPGGSLVAVCSSSIQWKSTRKYEQFRDWLSEHTHSIDECGAKFEMTGV
-302 TDNFWYGTRLT
+302 
-313 ERGNVFTADGYHT
+313 HT
-326 FLCIEPMR
+326 VVL
-334 LFAERMEIPNVEWI
+334 V
-348 LLGGYGKLK
+348 
-357 RSWIESV
+357 V
-364 MERKGNIPVFMIGS
+364 
-378 KLFKDV
+378 
-384 WRAPLIQEYP
+384 
-394 PLLYRPAEKTLP
+394 
-406 HCSEC
+406 
-411 KYCYS
+411 
-416 VRQGK
+416 
-421 RGLWRACRHYKI
+421 
-433 VRQDKDSGGRH
+433 DK
-444 IPGRYAA
+444 AA
-451 VSPQWCPKRPETN
+451 
-464 WRFTKR
+464 
-470 V
+470 

>member
-135 LQSAVIPPDPNA
+135 LQSTVIPPDPNA

-205 TDHVITTP
+205 TDHVDCIERMTDFCEILKLKKHNVIGNDLLT
-213 LAKNGSSVPAPTGF
+213 AETAPI
-227 YPTLHPYRLQQ
+227 YDA
-238 VIQKIKPANI
+238 V
-248 WVCHSG
+248 V
-254 DLFGEWIPT
+254 
-263 EWILQVFEA
+263 
-272 AKQAPWHNYMFLTMN
+272 MN
-287 PNRYEELLETGVLMP
+287 PPFSEECEHIKRAFDFLRPGGSLVAVCSSSIQWKSTRKYEQFRDWLSEHTHSIDECGAKFEMTGV
-302 TDNFWYGTRLT
+302 
-313 ERGNVFTADGYHT
+313 HT
-326 FLCIEPMR
+326 VVL
-334 LFAERMEIPNVEWI
+334 V
-348 LLGGYGKLK
+348 
-357 RSWIESV
+357 V
-364 MERKGNIPVFMIGS
+364 
-378 KLFKDV
+378 
-384 WRAPLIQEYP
+384 
-394 PLLYRPAEKTLP
+394 
-406 HCSEC
+406 
-411 KYCYS
+411 
-416 VRQGK
+416 
-421 RGLWRACRHYKI
+421 
-433 VRQDKDSGGRH
+433 DK
-444 IPGRYAA
+444 AA
-451 VSPQWCPKRPETN
+451 
-464 WRFTKR
+464 
-470 V
+470 

>member
-44 KEMYHSQIQVLQFLK
+44 KEMYHPQIQVLQFLK

-93 KDNPYCKFQYPKP
+93 KDNTYCKFQYPKP

-194 IGNIADAAKEV
+194 IGNIADVAKEV
-205 TDHVITTP
+205 ADHVDCIERMTDFCEILKLKKHNVIGNDLLT
-213 LAKNGSSVPAPTGF
+213 AETAPI
-227 YPTLHPYRLQQ
+227 YDA
-238 VIQKIKPANI
+238 V
-248 WVCHSG
+248 V
-254 DLFGEWIPT
+254 
-263 EWILQVFEA
+263 
-272 AKQAPWHNYMFLTMN
+272 MN
-287 PNRYEELLETGVLMP
+287 PPFSEECEHIKRAFDFLRPGGSLVAVCSSSIQWKSTRKYEQFRDWLSEHTHSIDECGAKFEMTGV
-302 TDNFWYGTRLT
+302 
-313 ERGNVFTADGYHT
+313 HT
-326 FLCIEPMR
+326 VVL
-334 LFAERMEIPNVEWI
+334 V
-348 LLGGYGKLK
+348 
-357 RSWIESV
+357 V
-364 MERKGNIPVFMIGS
+364 
-378 KLFKDV
+378 
-384 WRAPLIQEYP
+384 
-394 PLLYRPAEKTLP
+394 
-406 HCSEC
+406 
-411 KYCYS
+411 
-416 VRQGK
+416 
-421 RGLWRACRHYKI
+421 
-433 VRQDKDSGGRH
+433 DK
-444 IPGRYAA
+444 AA
-451 VSPQWCPKRPETN
+451 
-464 WRFTKR
+464 
-470 V
+470 

>member
-12 ITALEGKIDALSG
+12 ITAMEGKIDALSG

-205 TDHVITTP
+205 TDHVDCIERMTDFCEILKLKKHNVIGNDLLT
-213 LAKNGSSVPAPTGF
+213 AETAPI
-227 YPTLHPYRLQQ
+227 YDA
-238 VIQKIKPANI
+238 V
-248 WVCHSG
+248 V
-254 DLFGEWIPT
+254 
-263 EWILQVFEA
+263 
-272 AKQAPWHNYMFLTMN
+272 MN
-287 PNRYEELLETGVLMP
+287 PPFSEECEHIKRAFDFLRPGGSLVAVCSSSIQWKSTRKYEQFRDWLSEHTHSIDECGAKFEMTGV
-302 TDNFWYGTRLT
+302 
-313 ERGNVFTADGYHT
+313 HT
-326 FLCIEPMR
+326 VVL
-334 LFAERMEIPNVEWI
+334 V
-348 LLGGYGKLK
+348 
-357 RSWIESV
+357 V
-364 MERKGNIPVFMIGS
+364 
-378 KLFKDV
+378 
-384 WRAPLIQEYP
+384 
-394 PLLYRPAEKTLP
+394 
-406 HCSEC
+406 
-411 KYCYS
+411 
-416 VRQGK
+416 
-421 RGLWRACRHYKI
+421 
-433 VRQDKDSGGRH
+433 DK
-444 IPGRYAA
+444 AA
-451 VSPQWCPKRPETN
+451 
-464 WRFTKR
+464 
-470 V
+470 

>member
-78 FYEDMRCFSA
+78 FYEEMRCFSA

-205 TDHVITTP
+205 TDHVDCIERMTDFCEILKLKKHNVIGNDLLT
-213 LAKNGSSVPAPTGF
+213 AETAPI
-227 YPTLHPYRLQQ
+227 YDA
-238 VIQKIKPANI
+238 V
-248 WVCHSG
+248 V
-254 DLFGEWIPT
+254 
-263 EWILQVFEA
+263 
-272 AKQAPWHNYMFLTMN
+272 MN
-287 PNRYEELLETGVLMP
+287 PPFSEECEHIKRAFDFLRPGGSLVAVCSSSIQWKSTRKYEQFRDWLSEHTHSIDECGAKFEMTGV
-302 TDNFWYGTRLT
+302 
-313 ERGNVFTADGYHT
+313 HT
-326 FLCIEPMR
+326 VVL
-334 LFAERMEIPNVEWI
+334 V
-348 LLGGYGKLK
+348 
-357 RSWIESV
+357 V
-364 MERKGNIPVFMIGS
+364 
-378 KLFKDV
+378 
-384 WRAPLIQEYP
+384 
-394 PLLYRPAEKTLP
+394 
-406 HCSEC
+406 
-411 KYCYS
+411 
-416 VRQGK
+416 
-421 RGLWRACRHYKI
+421 
-433 VRQDKDSGGRH
+433 DK
-444 IPGRYAA
+444 AA
-451 VSPQWCPKRPETN
+451 
-464 WRFTKR
+464 
-470 V
+470 

>member
-88 SKKYC
+88 FKKYC

-205 TDHVITTP
+205 TDHVDCIERMTDFCEILKLKKHNVIGNDLLT
-213 LAKNGSSVPAPTGF
+213 AETAPI
-227 YPTLHPYRLQQ
+227 YDA
-238 VIQKIKPANI
+238 V
-248 WVCHSG
+248 V
-254 DLFGEWIPT
+254 
-263 EWILQVFEA
+263 
-272 AKQAPWHNYMFLTMN
+272 MN
-287 PNRYEELLETGVLMP
+287 PPFSEECEHIKRAFDFLRPGGSLVAVCSSSIQWKSTRKYEQFRDWLSEHTHSIDECGAKFEMTGV
-302 TDNFWYGTRLT
+302 
-313 ERGNVFTADGYHT
+313 HT
-326 FLCIEPMR
+326 VVL
-334 LFAERMEIPNVEWI
+334 V
-348 LLGGYGKLK
+348 
-357 RSWIESV
+357 V
-364 MERKGNIPVFMIGS
+364 
-378 KLFKDV
+378 
-384 WRAPLIQEYP
+384 
-394 PLLYRPAEKTLP
+394 
-406 HCSEC
+406 
-411 KYCYS
+411 
-416 VRQGK
+416 
-421 RGLWRACRHYKI
+421 
-433 VRQDKDSGGRH
+433 DK
-444 IPGRYAA
+444 AA
-451 VSPQWCPKRPETN
+451 
-464 WRFTKR
+464 
-470 V
+470 

>member
-25 NYLTNTWKRQREQ
+25 NYLTNTWKCQREQ

-194 IGNIADAAKEV
+194 IGNIADVAKEV
-205 TDHVITTP
+205 TDHVDCIERMTDFCEILKLKKHNVIGNDLLT
-213 LAKNGSSVPAPTGF
+213 AETAPI
-227 YPTLHPYRLQQ
+227 YDA
-238 VIQKIKPANI
+238 V
-248 WVCHSG
+248 V
-254 DLFGEWIPT
+254 
-263 EWILQVFEA
+263 
-272 AKQAPWHNYMFLTMN
+272 MN
-287 PNRYEELLETGVLMP
+287 PPFSEECEHIKRAFDFLRPGGSLVAVCSSSIQWKSTRKYEQFRDWLSEHTHSIDECGAKFEMTGV
-302 TDNFWYGTRLT
+302 
-313 ERGNVFTADGYHT
+313 HT
-326 FLCIEPMR
+326 VVL
-334 LFAERMEIPNVEWI
+334 V
-348 LLGGYGKLK
+348 
-357 RSWIESV
+357 V
-364 MERKGNIPVFMIGS
+364 
-378 KLFKDV
+378 
-384 WRAPLIQEYP
+384 
-394 PLLYRPAEKTLP
+394 
-406 HCSEC
+406 
-411 KYCYS
+411 
-416 VRQGK
+416 
-421 RGLWRACRHYKI
+421 
-433 VRQDKDSGGRH
+433 DK
-444 IPGRYAA
+444 AA
-451 VSPQWCPKRPETN
+451 
-464 WRFTKR
+464 
-470 V
+470 

>member
-1 MANITEKIERQ
+1 MNSRNETE
-12 ITALEGKIDALSG
+12 
-25 NYLTNTWKRQREQ
+25 
-38 QERDRK
+38 K

-205 TDHVITTP
+205 TDHVDCIERMTDFCEILKLKKHNVIGNDLLT
-213 LAKNGSSVPAPTGF
+213 AETAPI
-227 YPTLHPYRLQQ
+227 YDA
-238 VIQKIKPANI
+238 V
-248 WVCHSG
+248 V
-254 DLFGEWIPT
+254 
-263 EWILQVFEA
+263 
-272 AKQAPWHNYMFLTMN
+272 MN
-287 PNRYEELLETGVLMP
+287 PPFSEECEHIKRAFDFLRPGGSLVAVCSSSIQWKSTRKYEQFRDWLSEHTHSIDECGAKFEMTGV
-302 TDNFWYGTRLT
+302 
-313 ERGNVFTADGYHT
+313 HT
-326 FLCIEPMR
+326 VVL
-334 LFAERMEIPNVEWI
+334 V
-348 LLGGYGKLK
+348 
-357 RSWIESV
+357 V
-364 MERKGNIPVFMIGS
+364 
-378 KLFKDV
+378 
-384 WRAPLIQEYP
+384 
-394 PLLYRPAEKTLP
+394 
-406 HCSEC
+406 
-411 KYCYS
+411 
-416 VRQGK
+416 
-421 RGLWRACRHYKI
+421 
-433 VRQDKDSGGRH
+433 DK
-444 IPGRYAA
+444 AA
-451 VSPQWCPKRPETN
+451 
-464 WRFTKR
+464 
-470 V
+470 